1 MERIVRN
8 QEKAL
13 ISQEKNLEEIE
24 EENKKREEE
33 IQAQNSRVD
42 VLGQSSYQEL
52 PAQFTTEALQNLNQL
67 LESQREQEF
76 KESLPVHLSHPSE
89 HRAALVTEETS
100 LPSPS
105 GASQAAPL
113 GSTSTTSRTPGIPTV
128 ESTPKVREP
137 SQPGRRDLEK
147 EESLGEPLEDLFELV
162 ALLALV
168 QERSGGAT
176 RKSRR
181 SSPAPSP
188 PQ

>member
-1 MERIVRN
+1 MEKAFKDLSKAFKEISIITFAWLKDTHCSVQEQEVKIEQIRQDTQDDRQEIKATVTEIFCIETNYELHEDRLDRLERIVRN

-13 ISQEKNLEEIE
+13 ISQEKKLEEIE

-42 VLGQSSYQEL
+42 VWGQSSYQGL
-52 PAQFTTEALQNLNQL
+52 PAQSTTEALQNLNQL
-67 LESQREQEF
+67 LESQKEQEF

-113 GSTSTTSRTPGIPTV
+113 G
-128 ESTPKVREP
+128 
-137 SQPGRRDLEK
+137 
-147 EESLGEPLEDLFELV
+147 
-162 ALLALV
+162 
-168 QERSGGAT
+168 
-176 RKSRR
+176 
-181 SSPAPSP
+181 
-188 PQ
+188 